1 MNNSSKLPIISDLI
15 NQINYTVN
23 KMNKSLIFFSTTH
36 QELRFDIE
44 NEAAYYVNVDYFY
57 GLFLNDAIFIENL
70 SFKKYYYIIWSTK
83 K

>member
-57 GLFLNDAIFIENL
+57 GLFFER
-70 SFKKYYYIIWSTK
+70 K
-83 K
+83 

>member
-1 MNNSSKLPIISDLI
+1 MINSSKLPIISDLI

-44 NEAAYYVNVDYFY
+44 NEAA
-57 GLFLNDAIFIENL
+57 
-70 SFKKYYYIIWSTK
+70 
-83 K
+83 